1 MIRFCYHTRYSK
13 VGQPAENTR
22 EANPYGLTYMNGWYL
37 VAYCHLRQGLRTF
50 RLDRMTDVEFL
61 PTSFQRPSDFRMQE
75 HQPDEEPRNLTVR
88 AIFASE
94 IAQWVRETRPYHTV
108 AEEEGPYGLLMT
120 FKVRHE
126 NEIVQ
131 WLLSWGR
138 HVQVLEP
145 VSLRQ
150 RLADEAT
157 AMLQQH
163 TGIG

>member
-1 MIRFCYHTRYSK
+1 
-13 VGQPAENTR
+13 
-22 EANPYGLTYMNGWYL
+22 
-37 VAYCHLRQGLRTF
+37 
-50 RLDRMTDVEFL
+50 MTDVEFL

-75 HQPDEEPRNLTVR
+75 HQPDEEPHNLTVR